1 MKKNTLRLDQLEITL
16 KQSITSTPE
25 KMARFFKT
33 TKDSYAQ
40 HDQFLGI
47 NNPIL
52 RMIAKQYH
60 DISLDEIQTLL
71 QAAYNEKRL
80 LGLFILVIQYK
91 KADQKLKQKLYDFY
105 LKNLNT
111 VNNWNLVDSSAHLI
125 IGAHLLN
132 QDKQILV
139 DLATSEN
146 LWHRRIAIVATW
158 WFIRKQDL
166 EWTLLIASKLLHDKQ
181 DLIHKAVGWMLREA
195 GKKNNSEL
203 ILFLEKHCTT
213 MPRTMLR
220 YAIEK
225 LTIKQKQ
232 YYLQKK
238 QLN

>member
-1 MKKNTLRLDQLEITL
+1 MNKKTNNFDQLETTL
-16 KQSITSTPE
+16 QQSITTTPE
-25 KMARFFKT
+25 KVARFFKT

-47 NNPIL
+47 NNPTL
-52 RMIAKQYH
+52 RIIAKQYH
-60 DISLDEIQTLL
+60 NLSLDEIKTLL
-71 QAAYNEKRL
+71 TSVYNEKRL
-80 LGLFILVIQYK
+80 LGLFILVGQYQ
-91 KADQKLKQKLYDFY
+91 KAEQKLKHILYDFY
-105 LKNLNT
+105 LKNLDR

-132 QDKQILV
+132 QDKQLLL
-139 DLATSEN
+139 DLAASEN

-166 EWTLLIASKLLHDKQ
+166 EWTFIIASKLLRDKQ

-203 ILFLEKHCTT
+203 IVFLDTYCTT

-225 LTIKQKQ
+225 LTTEQKK

-238 QLN
+238 AV